1 MGDLVPQVLVLVELM
16 LGSVHDAGA
25 GAAGAVVGAA
35 PGVVEGSGAVVG
47 SSDVNDTVVSD

>member
-1 MGDLVPQVLVLVELM
+1 MPQVLVLVELM

-35 PGVVEGSGAVVG
+35 SGVVVGSGAVVG
-47 SSDVNDTVVSD
+47 SSVVNGTVVSD